1 MDKIINSMKKRFDG
15 EPLCNEEYLKSK
27 TKSYEGK
34 SSTNFHGD
42 KLPTEGSQYIFVSII
57 LIDSVL
63 RSSRNYYPWVFLREW
78 KRIVKKDS

>member
-1 MDKIINSMKKRFDG
+1 MREKAAQI
-15 EPLCNEEYLKSK
+15 
-27 TKSYEGK
+27 
-34 SSTNFHGD
+34 HGD